1 MALEVDSLYS
11 AIRFFNPVMTVIVH
25 ATDSGDGV
33 IYQQAIKY
41 QAVSAV
47 KP

>member
-1 MALEVDSLYS
+1 
-11 AIRFFNPVMTVIVH
+11 MTVIVH

-47 KP
+47 KTPEFLQLIFLR